1 MEPSLSL
8 RDIIQF
14 ALKEDMPDGDIT
26 TDSLAFDSRPGV
38 ARLIAKEDLVVS
50 GRIVFE
56 EVIRTLDTTAK
67 LTWYFKDADLA
78 LKGQHLCMIQ
88 GDLIQI
94 LKAERV
100 ALNLLGHLSGIATLT
115 RCFVDQ
121 VKSTKTKILDTRKTT
136 PILRELEKRAVRDG
150 GGTNHRK
157 NLTEAVLI
165 KDNHIRA
172 AGGITNAVTR
182 IREHTDLPITVE
194 ASTLE
199 EVKEAAGVG
208 VHRILLDNM
217 TNEMLRESLSLIP
230 ATIETEASG
239 NMKIDRVRSVAELGV
254 NYISVGTITHSAPS
268 ADVSLIFEWS

>member
-1 MEPSLSL
+1 MEQSLSL

-26 TDSLAFDSRPGV
+26 TDSLAFDSRPGI
-38 ARLIAKEDLVVS
+38 ARLIAKEDLVIS

-115 RCFVDQ
+115 RSFVDQ
-121 VKSTKTKILDTRKTT
+121 VKNTKTKILDTRKTT
-136 PILRELEKRAVRDG
+136 PILRELEKHAVRDG

-182 IREHTDLPITVE
+182 IRQHTDLPITVE

-199 EVKEAAGVG
+199 EVKEAVSIGVQ
-208 VHRILLDNM
+208 RILLDNM

-230 ATIETEASG
+230 STIESEASG
-239 NMKIDRVRSVAELGV
+239 NMKINRVRSVAELGV
-254 NYISVGTITHSAPS
+254 NYISVGVITHSAPS
-268 ADVSLIFEWS
+268 ADISLNFEWS